1 MKIINKLFI
10 TIIAILVFSCDL
22 TNLEFQQDPNNASPA
37 QADINSLYNN
47 IQLEFENFYSTA
59 NFLGGGLGRMV
70 ARQGGFT
77 YNDTFS
83 PTSYNNIWF
92 RAYAT
97 LLPDIEALS
106 AVAIE
111 SELDI
116 HLGTAMILKS
126 YVLTTLVDIFGD
138 VPYTEAQQGT
148 DIISPSR
155 DTGSS
160 VYAAALTILDDA
172 IAILSGTESAKPA
185 NDFFYDGDP
194 DKWITLAN
202 TLKLR
207 IYNNTRL
214 VDANA
219 GSLMSAIIAA
229 GDIIDNSSEDFEFK
243 FGTNRVLPNSR
254 HPFYNDGYETNDGD
268 YQSNYFMWL
277 LYSEKRQV
285 AGTPL
290 TPKDPRIRFYF
301 YRQETNI
308 ATVDANAFSCEIADL
323 PDEITGDDNRPEYYT
338 AVDVDMPFCIV
349 SLDGYYGRDH
359 LNGSG
364 IPPDGPIR
372 TIYGLYPGGGTFDDS
387 SDEFQQKAGTT
398 GALGKGIWPIMH
410 SSYVYFIRAEAAQ
423 AGITGE
429 NPRALLEQGI
439 RASIS
444 KVRSFE
450 SEIDKSKVVGS
461 DPSTGDDITL
471 EEAYL
476 DNLDDDTEDY
486 VTNVLNMYD
495 NPNNYISAGD
505 QMDVIMKEYLI
516 ALYGNGHET
525 YNNLRRTQRPLNV
538 QPGID
543 GATGTYLWSAWYPA
557 DHVNL
562 NANAEQ
568 KANVNGMVFWAQGV
582 DPNSVK

>member
-1 MKIINKLFI
+1 MKLINKLFI

-22 TNLEFQQDPNNASPA
+22 TNLEFQQDPNNAGPA
-37 QADINSLYNN
+37 QGDINSLYNN

-59 NFLGGGLGRMV
+59 NGFGDGMGRMT
-70 ARQGGFT
+70 AETSGFT
-77 YNDTFS
+77 YNDSFS

-106 AVAIE
+106 EIATE
-111 SELDI
+111 SELNI

-126 YVLTTLVDIFGD
+126 YVLTTLVDLFGD
-138 VPYTEAQQGT
+138 VPYTDALQGT

-155 DTGSS
+155 DTGAS

-172 IAILSGTESAKPA
+172 IAVLSGTEAAKPA
-185 NDFFYDGDP
+185 NDFFYNGDP

-219 GSLMSAIIAA
+219 GSLMSAIIAG

-254 HPFYNDGYETNDGD
+254 HPFYNSYYENNDGFP
-268 YQSNYFMWL
+268 YMSNYFMWL

-290 TPKDPRIRFYF
+290 TPKDPRLRFYF
-301 YRQETNI
+301 YRQKLNLT
-308 ATVDANAFSCEIADL
+308 TVDPNALGCDFDNK
-323 PDEITGDDNRPEYYT
+323 PDYYT
-338 AVDVDMPFCIV
+338 SVDPDMPFCIT
-349 SLDGYYGRDH
+349 SIDGYWGRDH

-372 TIYGLYPGGGTFDDS
+372 TIYGLYPGGGLFDDNS
-387 SDEFQQKAGTT
+387 QKFQQQSGTT

-410 SSYVYFIRAEAAQ
+410 SSFVYFMRAEAAQ

-439 RASIS
+439 RASIA
-444 KVRSFE
+444 KVRTFE
-450 SEIDKSKVVGS
+450 AEVDGSIVVGS
-461 DPSTGDDITL
+461 DPSTGEDITL
-471 EEAYL
+471 KESYL
-476 DNLDDDTEDY
+476 DNLDDDTDDY
-486 VTNVLNMYD
+486 VANVLNMYD
-495 NPNNYISAGD
+495 NPGSYISAGD
-505 QMDVIMKEYLI
+505 KMDVIMKEYLI
-516 ALYGNGHET
+516 ALFGNGHEA

-543 GATGTYLWSAWYPA
+543 PAVGVFLWSAWYPA

-568 KANVNGMVFWAQGV
+568 KANVNSMVFWAQGV
-582 DPNSVK
+582 DPNSVR